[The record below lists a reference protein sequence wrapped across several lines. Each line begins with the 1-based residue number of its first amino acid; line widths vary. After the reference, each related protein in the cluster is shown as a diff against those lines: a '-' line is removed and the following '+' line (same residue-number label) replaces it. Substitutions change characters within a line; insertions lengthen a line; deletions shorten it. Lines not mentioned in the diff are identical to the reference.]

1 MTMAVFAHVTILQRI
16 ILEACN
22 FIEKEASA
30 QVFSCEFCEI
40 SKNTFFTENVQV
52 IGWSFILHAT
62 GYFALKD
69 YIFVQKIKETRL
81 FWSL

>member
-40 SKNTFFTENVQV
+40 SKNTFFTENV
-52 IGWSFILHAT
+52 WTTDSLFRN
-62 GYFALKD
+62 FS
-69 YIFVQKIKETRL
+69 KIVSEI
-81 FWSL
+81 

>member
-1 MTMAVFAHVTILQRI
+1 MAVFAHVTIFQRI

-40 SKNTFFTENVQV
+40 SKNTFFTENV
-52 IGWSFILHAT
+52 WTTDSLFRN
-62 GYFALKD
+62 FS
-69 YIFVQKIKETRL
+69 KIVSEI
-81 FWSL
+81 